1 MSDAISKLRRKLDF
15 SSDDQQ
21 QQQAV
26 QATQA
31 VGGQLPSQTASVPSV
46 SQLPS
51 QPQTV
56 TSRLGLVPA
65 GSPRFLSILAELDS
79 LDPIERAIVASRLV
93 MRDDPILELKPEDW
107 IAMIKGKVGDVFAE
121 AFDKWL
127 KARCKQ

>member
-1 MSDAISKLRRKLDF
+1 MSDAISKLRKLGF
-15 SSDDQQ
+15 GSDEQ

-26 QATQA
+26 QAAQ
-31 VGGQLPSQTASVPSV
+31 GGQLPSQTASVANV

-51 QPQTV
+51 QPQPI

-79 LDPIERAIVASRLV
+79 LDPIERAIVASRLI
-93 MRDDPILELKPEDW
+93 MGDGPILELKPEDW
-107 IAMIKGKVGDVFAE
+107 IAMIKGKVGDVFAD
-121 AFDKWL
+121 AFEKWL

>member
-15 SSDDQQ
+15 GSDEQ

-26 QATQA
+26 QAT
-31 VGGQLPSQTASVPSV
+31 SQTAGVANVP
-46 SQLPS
+46 QLPS
-51 QPQTV
+51 QPQPI

-65 GSPRFLSILAELDS
+65 GSPRFLSILADLDS
-79 LDPIERAIVASRLV
+79 LDPIEKAIVAAKLV

-107 IAMIKGKVGDVFAE
+107 VAMIKGKVGDVFAE

>member
-1 MSDAISKLRRKLDF
+1 MSDAISKLRKLGFGNDEQ
-15 SSDDQQ
+15 QQ

-31 VGGQLPSQTASVPSV
+31 AGGQLPSQTASVTSM
-46 SQLPS
+46 SQLSS
-51 QPQTV
+51 QPQPI

-65 GSPRFLSILAELDS
+65 GSPRFLSILNELDS
-79 LDPIERAIVASRLV
+79 LNEIERAIVASRLV

-107 IAMIKGKVGDVFAE
+107 VALIKERVGDVFAD

>member
-1 MSDAISKLRRKLDF
+1 
-15 SSDDQQ
+15 
-21 QQQAV
+21 
-26 QATQA
+26 
-31 VGGQLPSQTASVPSV
+31 V

-51 QPQTV
+51 QPQPI

-93 MRDDPILELKPEDW
+93 MNDNPILELKPEDW
-107 IAMIKGKVGDVFAE
+107 IAMIKGKVGDVFAD
-121 AFDKWL
+121 AFEKWL